1 MREILARDRF
11 DGVSEGIAWMNTQF
25 LLVLALVATALSAAG
40 VFFVRRWTL
49 GKGMLDIPNERS
61 SHSEPTPRG
70 GGIVI
75 AIVSLAAY
83 AIFCVGYDS
92 AISYGFL
99 TGSILIVGVSWI
111 DDVRD
116 LPPFVRIAAHTVA
129 AALLLFDRGPY
140 PIFFGTQQAELSTAL
155 EFIVSLLFIVW
166 LVNAYNFM
174 DGIDGIAGVQ
184 ALAASAGWCFL
195 GVVSGE
201 PAIAVLACVIFAS
214 TLGFLFFNWQP
225 AKIFMGDAG
234 SAFLGFTFAGIG
246 LLAAPNSGSRI
257 LALPIACL
265 LVWPFLFDAFYT
277 LIKRLLRREKI
288 WHAHRNHIYQQLVRR
303 GYSHA
308 AASTCYGILALSITV
323 ITVTMPT
330 IGHSLVPAWVAAAM
344 VGTLLLGIEQLVGVR
359 KTSQQ

>member
-1 MREILARDRF
+1 
-11 DGVSEGIAWMNTQF
+11 MNTQY
-25 LLVLALVATALSAAG
+25 LLILALVAAAVSAAG

-75 AIVSLAAY
+75 AVVSLTAY
-83 AIFCVGYDS
+83 VLYSTLSHS
-92 AISYGFL
+92 AISFGFL
-99 TGSILIVGVSWI
+99 AGAILIVAVSWI

-116 LPPFVRIAAHTVA
+116 LPPFVRIAAHTTA
-129 AALLLFDRGPY
+129 AALLLIDRGSY
-140 PIFFGTQQAELSTAL
+140 PLFFGAQQTELSTTL

-195 GVVSGE
+195 GVISGE

-214 TLGFLFFNWQP
+214 ALGFLLFNWHP

-246 LLAAPNSGSRI
+246 LLSMPDSGIRNI
-257 LALPIACL
+257 GLPVACL
-265 LVWPFLFDAFYT
+265 LVWPFLFDSFYT
-277 LIKRLLRREKI
+277 LTKRLLRREKI
-288 WHAHRNHIYQQLVRR
+288 WHAHRGHIYQKLVRR

-308 AASTCYGILALSITV
+308 AASTCYGILAFSITV

-330 IGHSLVPAWVAAAM
+330 IGHSLIPAWVAAAF
-344 VGTLLLGIEQLVGVR
+344 VGILLLGIEQMVGVQR
-359 KTSQQ
+359 HSK

>member
-1 MREILARDRF
+1 
-11 DGVSEGIAWMNTQF
+11 MNTQY
-25 LLVLALVATALSAAG
+25 LLILALIAFAVSAAG

-75 AIVSLAAY
+75 AVVSLTAYVVVSAASH
-83 AIFCVGYDS
+83 S

-99 TGSILIVGVSWI
+99 AGAILIVVVSWI

-116 LPPFVRIAAHTVA
+116 LPPYVRIAAHTAA
-129 AALLLFDRGPY
+129 AALLLVDRGAY
-140 PIFFGTQQAELSTAL
+140 PIFFGAQQTELSTTFEL
-155 EFIVSLLFIVW
+155 IVSVLFIVW

-184 ALAASAGWCFL
+184 ALAAAAGWCFL
-195 GVVSGE
+195 GIVSGE
-201 PAIAVLACVIFAS
+201 STIAVLACVIFAS
-214 TLGFLFFNWQP
+214 ALGFLLFNWQP

-246 LLAAPNSGSRI
+246 LLAMPDSGLRI
-257 LALPIACL
+257 IGLPVACL

-277 LIKRLLRREKI
+277 LVKRLLRREKI

-308 AASTCYGILALSITV
+308 AASTCYGILALSIAV

-330 IGHSLVPAWVAAAM
+330 IGHSLVPAWVAAAI
-344 VGTLLLGIEQLVGVR
+344 VGILLLGIEQMVGVER
-359 KTSQQ
+359 PSK